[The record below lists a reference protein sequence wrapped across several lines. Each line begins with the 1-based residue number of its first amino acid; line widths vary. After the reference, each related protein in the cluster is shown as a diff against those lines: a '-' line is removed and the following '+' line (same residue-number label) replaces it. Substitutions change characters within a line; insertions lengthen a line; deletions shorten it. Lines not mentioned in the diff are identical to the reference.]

1 MTGAALRRGAVGG
14 PAAPPRIVHLGLGA
28 FHRAHQAWY
37 TAHAADAAEWTIA
50 AFTGRSPRVADDLSR
65 QGGLY
70 TLIERGPEHDRAEI
84 VPAIVEAHPA
94 DDTIRLER
102 LLTAPGT
109 ALVTLTITEPAYRLR
124 RDGSPDLDDPAVT
137 ADLVALRGRRP
148 PATTLG
154 RLLSG
159 LRARLSA
166 DAGPIA
172 IVPCDNI
179 PDNGTLVRTGL
190 LGLAEAVDPALAD
203 GIREQVSFVS
213 TSVDRITPRTTDADR
228 TAAAALT
235 GFHDT
240 SPVVAEPFSDW
251 VLSGRFPNGRP
262 RWETAGAR
270 FVDDIEP
277 WERRKLLMLNGAHS
291 LLAGIGTVRGH
302 ATVADAM
309 ADPDCRSWVHAFWD
323 EAERQLPDGLDL
335 DAYRRALADRFANG
349 RIAHH
354 LAQIS
359 EESATKLA
367 IRVVPV
373 LRAERAAGR
382 EGAASVRALAAWI
395 RLVCSG
401 AGAPDARRIAIDQAR
416 QATDPVRALLRVL
429 DPALATEEITAAVAA
444 VRLEPA
450 AVSTG

>member
-1 MTGAALRRGAVGG
+1 VTGPALRRGAIDGS
-14 PAAPPRIVHLGLGA
+14 AAPPRIVHLGLGA

-50 AFTGRSPRVADDLSR
+50 AFTGRGPRVADELSR

-70 TLIERGPEHDRAEI
+70 TLIERGPERDRAEI
-84 VPAIVEAHPA
+84 IPAIVEAHPA
-94 DDTIRLER
+94 ADTVRLER
-102 LLTAPGT
+102 LLAAPRT

-124 RDGSPDLDDPAVT
+124 RDGSPDLDDPAVA
-137 ADLVALRGRRP
+137 ADLVALRRRQP
-148 PATTLG
+148 PATPLG

-159 LRARLSA
+159 LRARIAA
-166 DAGPIA
+166 DASPIA

-179 PDNGTLVRTGL
+179 PDNGAFVRTGL

-203 GIREQVSFVS
+203 GIRDQVSFVS

-228 TAAAALT
+228 AAAAALT

-251 VLSGRFPNGRP
+251 VLCGHFPNGRP

-291 LLAGIGTVRGH
+291 LLAGIGTLRGH
-302 ATVADAM
+302 TTVAEAM
-309 ADPDCRSWVHAFWD
+309 ADPDCRIWVHAFWD
-323 EAERQLPDGLDL
+323 EATRQLPGGLDL
-335 DAYRRALADRFANG
+335 DAYRGALADRFANG

-359 EESATKLA
+359 GESATKLA

-382 EGAASVRALAAWI
+382 EGAASLRALATWI

-401 AGAPDARRIAIDQAR
+401 AGAPDAKRIAIEQAR
-416 QATDPVRALLRVL
+416 QAADPVRALLRIL
-429 DPALATEEITAAVAA
+429 DPALATEEIAAAVAA

-450 AVSTG
+450 AAGAG